1 MAHRLPPRSPR
12 TFQTSKEGWHGSL
25 LASQAQERYQ
35 AAERLWSLAEE
46 HRRRA
51 VALEAEARA
60 EEALGDHL
68 AHQAVWRQEAI
79 RPEHR
84 VPLWVVQAAQAQTQ
98 AEEAQ
103 AARILRQAEEAVE
116 AEDRR
121 RAAAE
126 VEARCRVEE
135 RRLQETRQHKQVRFQ
150 WGTEL

>member
-1 MAHRLPPRSPR
+1 M
-12 TFQTSKEGWHGSL
+12 
-25 LASQAQERYQ
+25 
-35 AAERLWSLAEE
+35 AEE

-68 AHQAVWRQEAI
+68 AHQAVRRREAI

-84 VPLWVVQAAQAQTQ
+84 VPPWVVRAAQEQTR

-103 AARILRQAEEAVE
+103 AARILRQAEEVVA

-121 RAAAE
+121 REAAA
-126 VEARCRVEE
+126 RRKVEE
-135 RRLQETRQHKQVRFQ
+135 QRLLRTRQRKQVRFQ